1 MKKISQMLI
10 VRIESLRKSGYS
22 IPEISQT
29 VALAK
34 STVFRYAKDVE
45 ILPSFRQVLKSKR
58 GGSRKR
64 KQIKEQKAL
73 EEARRFIGLT
83 DREKTLFLS
92 ALYWGEGSKK
102 DFGLSNTDPNM
113 IKVFVTILKQTLGVT
128 DDRLS
133 VSVRIFEDL
142 DKDKCLSFW
151 SKIVGIPKEKFVS
164 INVLDGKRK
173 GKLVYGMCRIRVK
186 KGGDL
191 LKKLVGINKIIGETL
206 PL

>member
-1 MKKISQMLI
+1 MKRISQKLI
-10 VRIESLRKSGYS
+10 GRIKFLRTNGYS

-29 VALAK
+29 LTVAR
-34 STVFRYAKDVE
+34 STVFRHVKDVE
-45 ILPSFRQVLKSKR
+45 ILPSFYRILMSKR
-58 GGSRKR
+58 GGSIRRKL
-64 KQIKEQKAL
+64 IKEQKAL
-73 EEARRFIGLT
+73 EEAKQFTGLT

-113 IKVFVTILKQTLGVT
+113 VRVFVTILRQTLGIA
-128 DDRLS
+128 DDRLR

-151 SKIVGIPKEKFVS
+151 SEVVGIPKERFVGV
-164 INVLDGKRK
+164 NVLVGKKK

-191 LKKLVGINKIIGETL
+191 LKKLTAINKIVGETL